1 MVSGMIWG
9 VVTPLFFGCL
19 WILLAAIVAMLPMKR
34 QMVPGLAL
42 LIVAPFLL
50 AWIGWFHGW
59 GWMAAGV
66 FAFVSMFRNLLIY
79 FVRRALGQPAPLPRD
94 LDK

>member
-1 MVSGMIWG
+1 MIWG

-19 WILLAAIVAMLPMKR
+19 WILMAAVVAMLPMKR
-34 QMVPGLAL
+34 QMVPGLIL
-42 LIVAPFLL
+42 LIIAPFLL

-59 GWMAAGV
+59 GWMVAGIV
-66 FAFVSMFRNLLIY
+66 GFASMFRNPLIY
-79 FVRRALGQPAPLPRD
+79 FVRRALGRPAPLPKE

>member
-1 MVSGMIWG
+1 MIWG
-9 VVTPLFFGCL
+9 VVTPLFFGFL
-19 WILLAAIVAMLPMKR
+19 WILLAAAVAMLPMKR

-42 LIVAPFLL
+42 LIAAPFLL

-59 GWMAAGV
+59 GWVAAGA
-66 FAFVSMFRNLLIY
+66 FAFVSMFRNPLIY
-79 FVRRALGQPAPLPRD
+79 LARRVLGRPAPLPRE